1 MSGVQEITKSQ
12 LNGFL
17 VDALNNLGLQATV
30 EQINERLEK
39 MQESAGDIGAK
50 LAAIEKQ
57 TEPTQKETG
66 AQVGRFMRALAA
78 GRGDRF
84 QAASYARNTWG
95 DDYIAKALESGD
107 EAAGGFLV
115 KDEYAAGMIE
125 LLRPASVVRSL
136 NPLVVP
142 LDTGTLR
149 MSKMT
154 SGSSGSWIG
163 EGEAVPVTEPGF
175 GQIVL
180 IAKKYGSLVPISN
193 DLLRRSSSQ
202 VDMLVRDDLVDDI
215 AQSTDVA
222 FIRSDGTGGTPKG
235 LKEFAGTTINAN
247 TTVTIDTVTSELAQC
262 LQALAD
268 NNVRFRRPGWIIE
281 PRTWRYLITVRDGNG
296 NLVWKPEMDRGT
308 LMGFPF
314 RMTSQI
320 PRNLGAGSDTE
331 VYFADFADVVLGEA
345 TSILLDVSSTAAYQ
359 SGANV
364 KAAFS
369 MDQTL
374 IRAIVE
380 VDMQVRHNESV
391 VLIDTVRWGV

>member
-1 MSGVQEITKSQ
+1 MSVQEVTRDQ
-12 LNGFL
+12 LNGL
-17 VDALNNLGLQATV
+17 VEDALKNLGLQETI
-30 EQINERLEK
+30 EQINDRLAK
-39 MQESAGDIGAK
+39 MQESAGDIGTK
-50 LAAIEKQ
+50 LANLEKSSA
-57 TEPTQKETG
+57 PTQKETG
-66 AQVGRFMRALAA
+66 AQIGRFMRALAA
-78 GRGDRF
+78 GRGDRYR
-84 QAASYARNTWG
+84 AAEYARKHWN

-115 KDEYAAGMIE
+115 RDDYAAGLIE

-136 NPLVVP
+136 NPLIVP
-142 LDTGTLR
+142 LDSGTLN

-175 GQIVL
+175 GQITL

-193 DLLRRSSSQ
+193 DLLRRSSMQ
-202 VDMLVRDDLVDDI
+202 VDMVVRDDLVDDI

-222 FIRSDGTGGTPKG
+222 FLRSDGTGGTPKG
-235 LKEFAGTTINAN
+235 LKEFAGTNIASNGTY
-247 TTVTIDTVTSELAQC
+247 TLDTVTTELAQC

-268 NNVRFRRPGWIIE
+268 ANVRFRRPGWIIE

-320 PRNLGAGSDTE
+320 PRNLGAGTETE
-331 VYFADFADVVLGEA
+331 VYFADFADVILGEA
-345 TSILLDVSSTAAYQ
+345 TNILLDVSSTAAYQ

-380 VDMQVRHNESV
+380 VDMQARHNESI
-391 VLIDTVRWGV
+391 VLISAVKWGT